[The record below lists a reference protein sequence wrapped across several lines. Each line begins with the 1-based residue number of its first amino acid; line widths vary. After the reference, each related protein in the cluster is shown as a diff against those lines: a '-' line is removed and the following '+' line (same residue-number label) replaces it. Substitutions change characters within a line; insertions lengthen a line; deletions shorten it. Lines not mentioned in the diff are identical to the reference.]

1 MKHMLRSICTAAAVV
16 TAALVLYGCAT
27 ADRGA
32 RAPVAGV
39 PQMAEKLSAHIEEF
53 MKNNGVEGLSIA
65 VLAHGERDEDR
76 FLWSNGFGWAV
87 KSRGLH
93 ATADTAFPT
102 ASVTKL
108 FTATAV
114 MQLAEEG
121 LVDLDAPAS
130 RYLPEFSILPS
141 AKQVTVRRL
150 LTHHAGL
157 PADRLKGMLAGAN
170 TPDEAETIFMEMPS
184 LLAGEHLINEP
195 GSYYCYSNIGYTLL
209 GCIVSRVS
217 GMPYQEYVEK
227 RILNPLRMRNS
238 AVRRYESLGPGLSM
252 GYRKGKEVDIPRMSG
267 VPEGGLAASA
277 NDMAAYLRMLL
288 AEGAYEGSRIMKS
301 ETVRKMLHEQ
311 NAAVAL
317 DLDFRIGLGFHL
329 GKLGGGG
336 SMRTAYH
343 QGGTAPFSSLL
354 EMLPDQ
360 GLGVMVLA
368 NTDEANLAGIASRA
382 LELAL
387 EVKTGRAAAAPRSGA
402 AVQGEHPDPNDF
414 IGLYA
419 SEMGLVEIAGG
430 LAGPVLKISGGTL
443 SIVPAENG
451 THALQMKLFGLIPL
465 SPPGV
470 GDITLRF
477 ARVNGEKVIGVSI
490 GGMFG
495 GLGVEL
501 AVHPVSDAWRAR
513 TGDYRV
519 LNPDA
524 EPFVEKFS
532 LECDERGLL
541 FCVVKVKTASNPF
554 RLVLDPISD
563 TTVMTAG
570 KGRHLGER
578 MTMVS
583 VNGAEAISYSGL
595 LLQRSE

>member
-1 MKHMLRSICTAAAVV
+1 MKHMIRSICTAAAVL
-16 TAALVLYGCAT
+16 TAALVPYGCAT
-27 ADRGA
+27 AERGA
-32 RAPVAGV
+32 QAPVSGV
-39 PQMAEKLSAHIEEF
+39 PQMAERLSAHIEEL
-53 MKNNGVEGLSIA
+53 MKKNGVEGLSIA
-65 VLAHGERDEDR
+65 VVAHGEREEDR
-76 FLWSNGFGWAV
+76 FLWSKGFGWAV
-87 KSRGLH
+87 KSRGIH

-114 MQLAEEG
+114 MQLAEVG
-121 LVDLDAPAS
+121 LVDLEAPAS

-141 AKQVTVRRL
+141 AEQVTVRRL

-157 PADRLKGMLAGAN
+157 PADRLKGMLAGAGA
-170 TPDEAETIFMEMPS
+170 PGEAETIFMEMPS
-184 LLAGEHLINEP
+184 LLADEHLIGEP

-217 GMPYQEYVEK
+217 GMPYQEYIEK
-227 RILNPLRMRNS
+227 RILNPLRMRSS
-238 AVRRYESLGPGLSM
+238 AVRRYESLEPGLSM
-252 GYRKGKEVDIPRMSG
+252 GYLKGKEVDIPRMSG
-267 VPEGGLAASA
+267 IPEGGLAASA

-288 AEGAYEGSRIMKS
+288 AEGAHEGGRIMKP
-301 ETVRKMLHEQ
+301 ETVREMLHEQ

-329 GKLGGGG
+329 GKLDGGG

-360 GLGVMVLA
+360 GLGVIVLA
-368 NTDEANLAGIASRA
+368 NTDEAELAGIASRA

-387 EVKTGRAAAAPRSGA
+387 EVKTGRAGAPRSGA
-402 AVQGEHPDPNDF
+402 AAQAAHPDPDEF
-414 IGLYA
+414 LGLYA

-430 LAGPVLKISGGTL
+430 LAGPVLKISGGAF

-513 TGDYRV
+513 TGEYRV

-524 EPFVEKFS
+524 EPFLEKFS
-532 LECDERGLL
+532 LEYDARGLL

-554 RLVLDPISD
+554 RLVLDPVSD

-583 VNGAEAISYSGL
+583 VNGAEAIFYSGL
-595 LLQRSE
+595 LLQRTE